1 MKSLDITFM
10 PANAVG
16 IALYLGLLLR
26 AGRESKR
33 RFWWLVTAA
42 GRVATCNR
50 YRLSPSLIG
59 KPLLERRLLQ
69 SDRLFG
75 DGLIA
80 SGAFYREPCRP
91 GEEYAAFASADEYDW
106 SVHKFIDYRNAWRTD
121 GYGSVKAATVIHRL
135 DGEAA

>member
-1 MKSLDITFM
+1 M
-10 PANAVG
+10 ARHCG
-16 IALYLGLLLR
+16 G
-26 AGRESKR
+26 
-33 RFWWLVTAA
+33 
-42 GRVATCNR
+42 VATCNR